1 MACSLTNQWFL
12 CSSASGVEEDP
23 LSVAQRNTNVS
34 AAAAAAFLSP
44 DASIS
49 SSRHLTQTGWQ
60 CRGQRPPSWLGRS
73 NPKRREQKEKKESQE
88 HNSKLQGNRSNP
100 INLPKKSPMK
110 IMLVST
116 CVLPFQI
123 PGGDLFLL
131 LAGGGD
137 EEDEECE
144 DRTSSEQHRFAAD
157 AAVVLAAL
165 VRTLPITSCCIS
177 L

>member
-1 MACSLTNQWFL
+1 MAGPIQ
-12 CSSASGVEEDP
+12 P
-23 LSVAQRNTNVS
+23 QK
-34 AAAAAAFLSP
+34 
-44 DASIS
+44 
-49 SSRHLTQTGWQ
+49 
-60 CRGQRPPSWLGRS
+60 
-73 NPKRREQKEKKESQE
+73 KRTKGGEKRKKESQE